1 VGEGA
6 GVIAVGAGI
15 LVAGLAATGPSA
27 KLRINPSA
35 KLRINPSATL
45 RINPSTLLR
54 TNSFLRH
61 DLTIA
66 RAFYNG
72 KRILSV

>member
-27 KLRINPSA
+27 TLRINPSA
-35 KLRINPSATL
+35 KL